1 MTLIDKSALKQQ
13 IGEYYT
19 GKADALSDSSILQ
32 RVRMRKRQ
40 LSQMTMA
47 LDRDLAKRRIP
58 SGDYHIS
65 RKIDGEFTCLV
76 YSEGEVFT
84 INPGGTIR
92 IGAAFHEEAKQI
104 LDECGVSFAIFGAEL
119 YVRRDDDKRP
129 RVHDVVRVARKP
141 ENQEQVDSLCLGIFN
156 IYEWDNEERSGR
168 YADRFDRI
176 TELFAEA
183 DRVHP
188 VETIIGDGSKAVLKQ
203 FKKWVDGE
211 NAEGVVARND
221 TAGVFKVK
229 PRHTID
235 LAAIGFT
242 EGLDDRAGMI
252 HDVMLAVVRTDGSFH
267 IIGRVG
273 GGFSD
278 DERVELLKQLEG
290 HVVESE
296 YAEVNSDRVAYRMI
310 EPGIVF
316 EISCL
321 DIISTTSRG
330 NTIDKM
336 VLEWDEENRN
346 WIGVR
351 RLPLCSIIS
360 PQYVRIRDDKEA
372 IAEDIH
378 LEQLTGI
385 VDIPNANV
393 VSKELKLPQSEL
405 LKRSVATKELRG
417 ATMVRKLLMWK
428 TNKEEESR
436 DYPAYV
442 LHLTDFSPNRKDPL
456 KHEVRISSSEDQITE
471 YFKEWQKKYFVGGWN
486 TL

>member
-1 MTLIDKSALKQQ
+1 
-13 IGEYYT
+13 
-19 GKADALSDSSILQ
+19 
-32 RVRMRKRQ
+32 
-40 LSQMTMA
+40 
-47 LDRDLAKRRIP
+47 
-58 SGDYHIS
+58 
-65 RKIDGEFTCLV
+65 
-76 YSEGEVFT
+76 
-84 INPGGTIR
+84 
-92 IGAAFHEEAKQI
+92 
-104 LDECGVSFAIFGAEL
+104 
-119 YVRRDDDKRP
+119 
-129 RVHDVVRVARKP
+129 VARKP
-141 ENQEQVDSLCLGIFN
+141 DSQEQVDSLCLGLFN
-156 IYEWDNEERSGR
+156 IYEWDDEERSGR
-168 YADRFDRI
+168 YADRYDRV
-176 TELFAEA
+176 TDLFGEG

-188 VETIIGDGSKAVLKQ
+188 VETVIGDGSKAVLEQ
-203 FKKWVDGE
+203 FKKWVDDE

-242 EGLDDRAGMI
+242 EGLDDRAGML
-252 HDVMLAVVRTDGSFH
+252 HDVMLAVVRADGSFH

-278 DERVELLKQLEG
+278 DERVELLKQLESR
-290 HVVESE
+290 VVESE

-336 VLEWDEENRN
+336 VLEWDDDNRN

-360 PQYVRIRDDKEA
+360 PQYLRIRDDKEA
-372 IAEDIH
+372 SADDIH
-378 LEQLTGI
+378 LDQLTAI

-393 VSKELKLPQSEL
+393 VSEELKLPQSEL

-417 ATMVRKLLMWK
+417 ATMVRKLMMWK

-456 KHEVRISSSEDQITE
+456 KHEVRISSSEEQIAE
-471 YFKEWQKKYFVGGWN
+471 YFKEWQKKYFVSGWN